1 MSGIATA
8 IAGSAVIGAVAS
20 NKASKRAT
28 KAASQASDEEMAF
41 NQQKYD
47 DWKEVYG
54 PIQENLADY
63 YSNVSP
69 ELYEAQGLEAF
80 NKEFETAQ
88 ARLEQSLAQRG
99 IQDSGLSAQLESE
112 GEIGAAQERARI
124 RLEAPSAAAAEQ
136 SRFLQIGL
144 GQDPSGQIANTLARR
159 TNTTQSQASMA
170 QQAAGQATGNAIAEI
185 GNAATALIDYNS
197 TPKA

>member
-20 NKASKRAT
+20 NKASSRAT
-28 KAASQASDEEMAF
+28 KAASQAADAEMAF

-159 TNTTQSQASMA
+159 TSSTQSQASMA

-197 TPKA
+197 APKA